1 MASIGQNVNIH
12 VNPRV
17 YTEYNA
23 MMNAWHITLMCCGE
37 KSMGAVTQEFLMNS
51 LGNPGD
57 LTWELFKVFRAFI
70 VRHPYTRT
78 LLLQL
83 THGSLEQGIDSFEDI
98 GSVSKYATSWTVA
111 WKPNVKF
118 FPMEEFEK
126 KFWRDAM
133 NSLGIPESEHH
144 RFFDAPKIANS
155 NIADPYDYVFENDKL
170 HPGGLVHSPGLV
182 IEHSNSLG
190 RDERVDK
197 LPGIKEIVKHPVYKT
212 TKKEVG
218 HGITG
223 YWRLESTIIDLND
236 QHNWTREQIADWLDS
251 LDIDIRF
258 RGEDSDERS

>member
-1 MASIGQNVNIH
+1 MASIDLNVLIH

-23 MMNAWHITLMCCGE
+23 MMNAWYVTLMCCGE
-37 KSMGAVTQEFLMNS
+37 KFRGAVTHEYLMNS
-51 LGNPGD
+51 MGHPGE
-57 LTWELFKVFRAFI
+57 LTWELFKLFSEFI
-70 VRHPYTRT
+70 VKHPYMRQ
-78 LLLQL
+78 LIMKL
-83 THGSLEQGIDSFEDI
+83 THGSMEQGIDNDFSTNYHTSYKIDWKMNPEFFVMEDYE
-98 GSVSKYATSWTVA
+98 KNFWT
-111 WKPNVKF
+111 KTMTTLNIPKNEQNKF
-118 FPMEEFEK
+118 FDM
-126 KFWRDAM
+126 
-133 NSLGIPESEHH
+133 
-144 RFFDAPKIANS
+144 PKIANS
-155 NIADPYDYVFENDKL
+155 SISDPYDYVLENDKL
-170 HPGGLVHSPGLV
+170 HSGGLVHNPGIV
-182 IEHSNSLG
+182 IEHSLPLG